1 MRRSAVLGSD
11 CSLKNSLMP
20 SARLWSRPNGPA
32 RSGPMRFCI
41 LAMTLRRNQMYI
53 STESSSST
61 NTAIVLPMMISTTV
75 VSRPWSN
82 SGSVTRER
90 VRGSPGRL
98 HPQLGDRRGDVDEV
112 VRADGAALRER
123 P

>member
-20 SARLWSRPNGPA
+20 SASVWSSPNGPA

-41 LAMTLRRNQMYI
+41 LAMTLRRNQMYM

-61 NTAIVLPMMISTTV
+61 NTAIVLPMMIRTTV
-75 VSRPWSN
+75 VSMPC
-82 SGSVTRER
+82 
-90 VRGSPGRL
+90 
-98 HPQLGDRRGDVDEV
+98 
-112 VRADGAALRER
+112 
-123 P
+123 